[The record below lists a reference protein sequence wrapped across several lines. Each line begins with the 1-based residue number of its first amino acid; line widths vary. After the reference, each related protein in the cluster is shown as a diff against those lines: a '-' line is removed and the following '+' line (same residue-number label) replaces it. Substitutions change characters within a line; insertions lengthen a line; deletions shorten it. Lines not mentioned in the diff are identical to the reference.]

1 MEKVCLTSDVAVGTM
16 KGVIANNKQILLA
29 NVDGKFYA
37 VDAIC
42 SHRSGYLPK
51 GKLEKNVVICPA
63 HGVQFDVT
71 TGKIYKDLPGLMKM
85 MTGKP
90 QDLNSYSVEIKDGAV
105 FVDA

>member
-1 MEKVCLTSDVAVGTM
+1 
-16 KGVIANNKQILLA
+16 
-29 NVDGKFYA
+29 
-37 VDAIC
+37 
-42 SHRSGYLPK
+42 
-51 GKLEKNVVICPA
+51 
-63 HGVQFDVT
+63 VT